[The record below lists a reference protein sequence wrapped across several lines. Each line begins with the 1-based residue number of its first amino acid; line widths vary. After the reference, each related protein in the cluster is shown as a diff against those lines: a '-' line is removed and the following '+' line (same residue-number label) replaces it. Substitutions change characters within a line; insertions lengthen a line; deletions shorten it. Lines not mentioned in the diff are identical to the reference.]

1 MNRTIFENLILKT
14 ALERI
19 GTVLKYSSCP
29 HVWDELH
36 GLRALAVNAAFE
48 GLVSPDLFREI
59 GQMQDMINPIERK
72 RRFEETANLILE
84 VTNG

>member
-1 MNRTIFENLILKT
+1 MNRTEFENLILKT
-14 ALERI
+14 ALERM

-29 HVWDELH
+29 NVWDELH